1 MKSKWTTNFLNA
13 RFKGKANTDSVSSID
28 LGVSKEEDRPTSI
41 FVFLSAVIL
50 IIFIILTGVSIAA
63 STFLDK
69 QTVELT
75 KILEQKESVFQPKL
89 IKSINDF
96 SKQVEGIKK
105 LQTKQSNILPILTTT
120 FSLATPS
127 TQYTK
132 LSLNRIGVDLYSVS
146 IFATTQSLP
155 GYLQQLRGFQKV
167 DVLEEQKISSVR
179 IGENQI
185 VLFSM
190 NGKISPS
197 ALIKDNSTFYTEDE
211 SGDILNIEG
220 IEQTRENI
228 IEGGSIGKEE
238 EK

>member
-1 MKSKWTTNFLNA
+1 M
-13 RFKGKANTDSVSSID
+13 
-28 LGVSKEEDRPTSI
+28 
-41 FVFLSAVIL
+41 
-50 IIFIILTGVSIAA
+50 
-63 STFLDK
+63 